1 MNKVILIGR
10 LVRDVEIKTISTTGN
25 AVVNNAMA
33 VSRYRNSNTGERIE
47 ETLFIDVVFYSR
59 LAEIVGQYLRKGSKI
74 MVEGYLQQ
82 QTWVDTATNQNRSK
96 IQLVVENMEMLD
108 NKPDDMQN
116 NNAPRNNFQAN
127 NAYNKPTQNNNYQ
140 QNNYAREEQSYQ
152 RQNNFAEERNNYNY
166 NSADDAEIP
175 F

>member
-140 QNNYAREEQSYQ
+140 QNNYTREEQSYQ